1 MTLVRIQRVNSA
13 NFLNETFKVYNAMQ
27 QSSIPCMNTKA
38 GRLTGLTK
46 EEEIEFED
54 KLGYTRGTLAR
65 TSPFWKEY
73 QIKLTGKNHA
83 LNDEFPEEELALK
96 VARAQI
102 GLVAPSMLALKTDG
116 RYTQAEFVVVEA
128 ESEAKAENVTFKDKK
143 KAYKLLENLTIE
155 DMRQILLVMG
165 KGSSSMGNETVEN
178 ILMKEVDRVPKL
190 FINIVEDPDFQLK
203 IFVEECAEMGI
214 LEKRGSGYAY
224 AGELVKSSL
233 SEMVDFLNDKSNNNM
248 LLTLKQ
254 LNKDRKKKK

>member
-1 MTLVRIQRVNSA
+1 MTLVRIQRVNQASFLNDSFTVYSA
-13 NFLNETFKVYNAMQ
+13 NQ
-27 QSSIPCMNTKA
+27 QCSIPCLNTKA

-46 EEEIEFED
+46 EDEKYFEE
-54 KLGYTRGTLAR
+54 KLGYEPGTLAK
-65 TSPFWKEY
+65 TSKFWKEY

-83 LNDEFPEEELALK
+83 LNDEFPEEELAIR
-96 VARAQI
+96 VAKAQI
-102 GLVAPSMLALKTDG
+102 GLVAPSRLALKTDG

-128 ESEAKAENVTFKDKK
+128 ELEAKAENVTFKDKK

-165 KGSSSMGNETVEN
+165 KGSSSLGNEQVEN
-178 ILMKEVDRVPKL
+178 ILMKEVDRTPKA
-190 FINIVEDPDFQLK
+190 FIEIVEDPNFDLK
-203 IFVEECAEMGI
+203 LFIEDCASLGV

-233 SEMVDFLNDKSNNNM
+233 VEMVDFLNDKTNSNM

-254 LNKDRKKKK
+254 VHKDKKKN